1 MAARPKSNL
10 TVEKYLQAYRDAPGR
25 YELVAGHVVK
35 MAAETARHVRLK
47 GRIFR
52 AMAAAIERKGLDCE
66 AFQDGISVKITVNTA
81 REPDVSVQC
90 GKLLD
95 DASLLLDKPLILVE
109 VVSPGS
115 TSKDENQKLAEYF
128 RVPSVMHYLIVWPNE
143 RMCYH
148 HKRLSGGKVLTTI
161 VRSGKIEFDPPGMVV
176 SFKDIF
182 GEVDR

>member
-1 MAARPKSNL
+1 MATRPKSNL
-10 TVEKYLQAYRDAPGR
+10 TVEQYLKAYRGAQGR

-52 AMAAAIERKGLDCE
+52 ALAAAIERKGLDCE
-66 AFQDGISVKITVNTA
+66 AFQDGISVKITANTA

-90 GKLLD
+90 GRFLD

-148 HKRLSGGKVLTTI
+148 HKRLSDGKVLTTI